1 MPAPSKKPSPLSSPM
16 LLPSK
21 GAQPHVNT
29 GPSPALGK
37 FGPGRPPEF
46 GGTPILVSKDGGTR
60 STITSRK

>member
-21 GAQPHVNT
+21 RAQPHVNT

-46 GGTPILVSKDGGTR
+46 QGTPVIAIKDGGLR
-60 STITSRK
+60 STITSKK